1 MFKAATQEG
10 EMLSRVIEWVLGA
23 AGRVTAAPCPQEVG
37 FYRIAVG
44 RRAWGSFTLEE
55 EGTVA
60 AVAPSAGSRLVAG
73 ACVAAGGTARRSG
86 LDQASTQ
93 S

>member
-1 MFKAATQEG
+1 MW
-10 EMLSRVIEWVLGA
+10 SRVVEWVLGA
-23 AGRVTAAPCPQEVG
+23 AGRMTTAPCPQEVG
-37 FYRIAVG
+37 FYRVAVG

-55 EGTVA
+55 GGTVAA

-73 ACVAAGGTARRSG
+73 AWAGAGRSVLRAG